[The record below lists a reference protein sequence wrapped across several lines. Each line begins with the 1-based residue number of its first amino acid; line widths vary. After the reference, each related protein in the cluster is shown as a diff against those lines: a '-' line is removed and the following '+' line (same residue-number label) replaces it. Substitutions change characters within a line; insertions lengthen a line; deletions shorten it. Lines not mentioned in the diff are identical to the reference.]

1 MEIMRRSRL
10 GLLLPILMAVALI
23 AAACGD
29 DDDGASVPASS
40 ADSSSSNTAET
51 PSDDADNDS
60 AQEQDAEESGTD
72 ANVVDLEE
80 SADDPDQGTAGAA
93 IETVTLTARC
103 KAAPPYEDGRC
114 NNLAAAVDSANNEL
128 EAAGDNR
135 RIALETIQ
143 DDLGWG
149 EYKTEFE
156 LASEAG
162 EAPDIVASSHVHI
175 GDWVPA
181 GYLAD
186 ITDLIDRHSQLD
198 DVIETLWGAVEFQ
211 GRRWAVP
218 QDAEAR
224 PIFYS
229 KILLAELGWPEDEI
243 ESLDERINS
252 GEFTFQDMLATARE
266 AIDAGVV
273 EEDFGWWHR
282 PVNGPDFLYYYY
294 AGGGGELSEGDNITF
309 DRGAALNVYRLFE
322 TATQELN
329 VTPDDKLDGDWDL
342 FKEVTADFTKV
353 LFVSDGTWRWAG
365 WATNYLQDVGGESY
379 LFDNVGHAL
388 IPANADGTGEPIT
401 LTQPIAYMVSS
412 RSDHPDLA
420 VRLIANATTSEL
432 NTPYA
437 VDSGHLGIL
446 NAQSED
452 PAYLGAE
459 FLSQT
464 LYMLDHTNFQPNNQ
478 FYSTWSEIFFTG
490 VQAVEN
496 GELSAEEAVDYAV
509 GQLEAQL
516 GDNVIISG

>member
-1 MEIMRRSRL
+1 MEIMGRSKL
-10 GLLLPILMAVALI
+10 GALLYIVMAFALI

-29 DDDGASVPASS
+29 DGASEPASS
-40 ADSSSSNTAET
+40 TGGSGADSTET
-51 PSDDADNDS
+51 PGDVDDGSAREPDEAGSGAD
-60 AQEQDAEESGTD
+60 G
-72 ANVVDLEE
+72 NVVDLEE
-80 SADDPDQGTAGAA
+80 SAADSDQDTTGAA
-93 IETVTLTARC
+93 LETVTLTARC
-103 KAAPPYEDGRC
+103 KAAPPQEDGRC
-114 NNLAAAVDSANNEL
+114 NNLAAAVDSANVEL

-162 EAPDIVASSHVHI
+162 QAPDIVASSHVHI

-186 ITDLIDRHSQLD
+186 IATLIDRHPQLD
-198 DVIETLWGAVEFQ
+198 DVIETLWGAVEFKGQ
-211 GRRWAVP
+211 RWGVP

-229 KILLAELGWPEDEI
+229 KILLAELGWSEDQI
-243 ESLDERINS
+243 EGLDERINS
-252 GEFTFQDMLATARE
+252 GEFSFQDMLATARE

-273 EEDFGWWHR
+273 AEDFGWWHR

-329 VTPDDKLDGDWDL
+329 VTPDDKLDGNWDL

-379 LFDNVGHAL
+379 LVDNVGHAL
-388 IPANADGTGEPIT
+388 IPANADGSGEPIT

-412 RSDHPDLA
+412 QSDHPDLA

-452 PAYLGAE
+452 PAYLEAE
-459 FLSQT
+459 FLSET

-478 FYSTWSEIFFTG
+478 FYSTWSEIFFSG

-496 GELSAEEAVDYAV
+496 GELSAEDAVAYVV

-516 GDNVIISG
+516 GDNVIISE

>member
-1 MEIMRRSRL
+1 MRRSRFVT
-10 GLLLPILMAVALI
+10 LLIILMAFALLV
-23 AAACGD
+23 AACGD
-29 DDDGASVPASS
+29 DDESAIEPAPPDDG
-40 ADSSSSNTAET
+40 
-51 PSDDADNDS
+51 
-60 AQEQDAEESGTD
+60 
-72 ANVVDLEE
+72 NVVDIEE
-80 SADDPDQGTAGAA
+80 TDDSTEQPAIAGDV
-93 IETVTLTARC
+93 ETITLTARC
-103 KAAPPYEDGRC
+103 KAAPPQEDGRC
-114 NNLAAAVDSANNEL
+114 NNLESAVDSANAEL
-128 EAAGDNR
+128 ESAGDNR

-156 LASEAG
+156 LSSEAG
-162 EAPDIVASSHVHI
+162 EAPDIIASSHVHI

-186 ITDLIDRHSQLD
+186 ITTLIDEYGQLD
-198 DVIETLWGAVEFQ
+198 DVIDTLWGAVEFE
-211 GRRWAVP
+211 GKRWGVP

-229 KILLAELGWPEDEI
+229 KILLRQLGWSDGEI

-252 GEFTFQDMLATARE
+252 GEFTFQDMLATAAE
-266 AIDAGVV
+266 AVDAGVV
-273 EEDFGWWHR
+273 DEDFGWWHR

-294 AGGGGELSEGDNITF
+294 AGGGGELTEGDNITF
-309 DRGAALNVYRLFE
+309 NRSAAQNVYELFE
-322 TATQELN
+322 LATQELN

-365 WATNYLQDVGGESY
+365 WATNYLADVGGEDY
-379 LFDNVGHAL
+379 LFENVGHAL
-388 IPANADGTGEPIT
+388 IPANANGTGEPIT

-412 RSDHPDLA
+412 QSDHPDLA
-420 VRLIANATTSEL
+420 VRLIANASTSEL

-446 NAQSED
+446 NAQSSD
-452 PAYLGAE
+452 PAYLEAG
-459 FLSQT
+459 FLSET

-478 FYSTWSEIFFTG
+478 HYSTWSEIFFTG

-496 GELSAEEAVDYAV
+496 GELSAEDAVDFVV

-516 GDNVIISG
+516 GENVIIAG

>member
-1 MEIMRRSRL
+1 MVDL
-10 GLLLPILMAVALI
+10 GES
-23 AAACGD
+23 D
-29 DDDGASVPASS
+29 DDVG
-40 ADSSSSNTAET
+40 
-51 PSDDADNDS
+51 
-60 AQEQDAEESGTD
+60 QEATGGE
-72 ANVVDLEE
+72 
-80 SADDPDQGTAGAA
+80 

-103 KAAPPYEDGRC
+103 KAAPPQENGRC
-114 NNLAAAVDSANNEL
+114 DNLAAAVDSANAEL
-128 EAAGDNR
+128 EAEGDTR

-162 EAPDIVASSHVHI
+162 EAPDIIASSHVHI
-175 GDWVPA
+175 GGWVPG
-181 GYLAD
+181 GYITD
-186 ITDLIDRHSQLD
+186 ITNLIGEHEQFD
-198 DVIETLWGAVEFQ
+198 DVIDTLWGAVEFQ

-229 KILLAELGWPEDEI
+229 KILLAELGWPEEDI

-294 AGGGGELSEGDNITF
+294 AGGGGELSEGSNITF
-309 DRGAALNVYRLFE
+309 DKGAALNVYRLFE
-322 TATQELN
+322 SATQELD

-342 FKEVTADFTKV
+342 FKEVTADFTNV

-365 WATNYLQDVGGESY
+365 WATNYLQDVGGEEY
-379 LFDNVGHAL
+379 LFENVGHAL
-388 IPANADGTGEPIT
+388 IPANAEGTGVPIT

-412 RSDHPDLA
+412 QSDHPDLA
-420 VRLIANATTSEL
+420 VRLIANATISEL

-452 PAYLGAE
+452 PAYLEAG
-459 FLSQT
+459 FLSKT

-478 FYSTWSEIFFTG
+478 FYSTWSEIFFSG

-496 GELSAEEAVDYAV
+496 GELSAVEAVDYVV
-509 GQLEAQL
+509 GQLQAQL